1 MFFGNKVLLAVLIC
15 LFTVMN
21 GIAEASEGHAS
32 EYTVSTGWVNACGVV
47 TDQADAETL
56 LIEFAACGYDHAGH
70 LWIPDWNS
78 LSGYEGWLVYTGPY
92 DSAEDASIAA
102 CRLLWKYPDIYS
114 ILVSD
119 DPVRMTAS
127 PAPGN
132 LADLTGL
139 MPPTQNFMHQS
150 TVPESWGTE
159 WKTHGS
165 GEEWE
170 LPVQITSI
178 PPGWIIDEWEDI
190 YAGTIELRGFAEPF
204 DATGEYERVS
214 AFIREGAL
222 VLDVSVIESPGEY
235 ILLHSLPDPD
245 DRRGDMD
252 FWVAVRSGTLEYGLR
267 VRSFYGEMSNSWMNI
282 PEEARESF
290 IPRAVDSRQEAIGYL
305 LERLLE
311 DGVYGADTIENISF
325 GFEYLDGFPES
336 AWRDYYDIAIRE
348 VHRPGGEG
356 DPNTAPILDRFRV
369 YSRGGEILWWNP
381 VFGSLLPYSE
391 LFFFKY
397 EYH

>member
-1 MFFGNKVLLAVLIC
+1 MKTVFLPVLI
-15 LFTVMN
+15 LILTV
-21 GIAEASEGHAS
+21 HAFAD
-32 EYTVSTGWVNACGVV
+32 TDTKGWVNACEVV
-47 TDQADAETL
+47 TNETDAETL
-56 LIEFAACGYDHAGH
+56 LNELAACGCDHADC

-78 LSGYEGWLVYTGPY
+78 LSGYEGWLVYNGPF
-92 DSAEDASIAA
+92 DSEEDASIAA
-102 CRLLWKYPDIYS
+102 CCLLWKYPDIYS

-127 PAPGN
+127 PSPSN
-132 LADLTGL
+132 LSDLTGL
-139 MPPTQNFMHQS
+139 IPPTQDFMHQS
-150 TVPESWGTE
+150 TVPESWETE
-159 WKTHGS
+159 WKVHGY

-170 LPVQITSI
+170 QPVQITST

-204 DATGEYERVS
+204 DAEGEYERVS
-214 AFIREGAL
+214 AFIRENSAKL
-222 VLDVSVIESPGEY
+222 VVSVIESPGEY
-235 ILLHSLPDPD
+235 ILLHSLPDPC

-252 FWVAVRSGTLEYGLR
+252 FWVAIRSGTLEYGCR
-267 VRSFYGEMSNSWMNI
+267 CRNFYGEMPNSWMNI

-290 IPRAVDSRQEAIGYL
+290 IPRVADSRHEAIGYL

-311 DGVYGADTIENISF
+311 DSVYGTDTIENISF
-325 GFEYLDGFPES
+325 GLEYLDGFPEDT
-336 AWRDYYDIAIRE
+336 WRDYYDIAVRE

-381 VFGSLLPYSE
+381 VIGSLLPYSE
-391 LFFFKY
+391 LFSFKY
-397 EYH
+397 